1 MAWRICILVLHC
13 VHVELAAGLLV
24 VLDTLWSSLLDG
36 VLFML
41 CIEQISQL
49 LQAQLRQ
56 PPAMR

>member
-1 MAWRICILVLHC
+1 MEDYCSNPLEGATL
-13 VHVELAAGLLV
+13 ELAARLLV